1 MINSSKTGMYQIGDA
16 LLNTPGDT
24 NPVLRR
30 HIIDYVVSKTLGL
43 GEYPESLGR
52 DVVFNLVDKITFAS
66 YSIED
71 EDVAMLRSSGWSDD
85 AFYEIVLTAAY
96 AAGLARMQM
105 LYSLLN
111 DPLK

>member
-1 MINSSKTGMYQIGDA
+1 MENRSKTHMYQIGNA
-16 LLNTPGDT
+16 LLTTPGDT

-43 GEYPESLGR
+43 GGYPESIDQ